1 MKKMKVIIF
10 TVLSTLLVM
19 VVVESIAGYY
29 DIPRPKD
36 DEVGISCCGIAV
48 PLNRILLIRKGT
60 KYCAVKF
67 TRFWVELDEK
77 RLKTYSDYIAKHP
90 DSVPRFRELSE
101 RKFALYTSFYQDD
114 GTGDF
119 SNKNVQVIQGKAS
132 WFPLEGSSR
141 FFLSQPGNPYV
152 QFGRYKLGWQDKTE
166 VMFIP
171 PDKGEGEYGFELTPT
186 PWTDIKEVNIKD
198 PRIKWY
204 QKDEKREMT
213 FIPIDKL
220 WNQ

>member
-36 DEVGISCCGIAV
+36 DEVGIYNGGIAV

-77 RLKTYSDYIAKHP
+77 RLKQYSDYIKDA
-90 DSVPRFRELSE
+90 DSSRHYRDLSE
-101 RKFALYTSFYQDD
+101 KKFALYTSFYQDD

-119 SNKNVQVIQGKAS
+119 ANKNVQVIQGKAS

-152 QFGRYKLGWQDKTE
+152 QFGRYKLGWQYKTD
-166 VMFIP
+166 VLFIP
-171 PDKGEGEYGFELTPT
+171 PDKGEGEYGFELAPT
-186 PWTDIKEVNIKD
+186 PWTDIKDVNVKD
-198 PRIKWY
+198 PRIRWY
-204 QKDEKREMT
+204 RYDERREMT